1 MRMGEEFGWKG
12 GTEQNFDQKNKNE
25 SEKQCKIYNFF
36 YLLNNQWQILNIIQ
50 KNLLLNNTHMQC
62 DN

>member
-36 YLLNNQWQILNIIQ
+36 ICSIISG
-50 KNLLLNNTHMQC
+50 KY
-62 DN
+62 